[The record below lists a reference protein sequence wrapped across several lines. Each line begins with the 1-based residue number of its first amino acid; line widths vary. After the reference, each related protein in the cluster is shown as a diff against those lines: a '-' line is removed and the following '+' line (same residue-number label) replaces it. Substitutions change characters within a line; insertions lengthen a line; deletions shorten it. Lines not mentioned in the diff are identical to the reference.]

1 MDILQGETERQIA
14 SKLCK
19 GNPSNRDIGLALML
33 VIEKMWS
40 EERLANFVRSVH
52 SGECANCKKAGSV
65 RWYKRTIYALLGL
78 IGTLIGLLKM
88 YAGGAQ

>member
-1 MDILQGETERQIA
+1 MDILQDETERQIA
-14 SKLCK
+14 AKLCK

-52 SGECANCKKAGSV
+52 AGECANYKKAGSV
-65 RWYKRTIYALLGL
+65 KWYKRTICALLGL